1 MSLDDE
7 LLGTNCF
14 VSLTSKLD
22 HCFKA
27 FESTTD
33 AAQLFENNIEQANSN
48 DDSKDDLVQ
57 LKRSLLMKAIHQFKA
72 DTAEIEKYSLF
83 DSSKPY
89 TRNLIAA
96 NNNYTLLLLCWNPN
110 IQSKIHDH
118 PCESCILMPLSG
130 TLKEERFSYDGESIT
145 DTKPFAIKFY
155 LKGQVSYMNN
165 SLGLHRIT
173 NPRKYINAIS
183 LHLYYPPFGSCAAWS
198 PATSVSTQLY
208 VKEEVKMGTY
218 SIRGLRTPTLE
229 GRLGQYG
236 RVMVELKS
244 KVSLQ

>member
-1 MSLDDE
+1 MSLE
-7 LLGTNCF
+7 NEPLGTNCF

-27 FESTTD
+27 FESTD
-33 AAQLFENNIEQANSN
+33 DAQLFENNIIQANSN
-48 DDSKDDLVQ
+48 DDSKDDLVH
-57 LKRSLLMKAIHQFKA
+57 LKRSLLMKTIHQFKA
-72 DTAEIEKYSLF
+72 DDAEIEKYSLF

-173 NPRKYINAIS
+173 NPRKYTNAIS

>member
-1 MSLDDE
+1 MSLEDE
-7 LLGTNCF
+7 LLGTSCF
-14 VSLTSKLD
+14 VSLTNKLD
-22 HCFKA
+22 KV
-27 FESTTD
+27 FEIAD
-33 AAQLFENNIEQANSN
+33 AGQLFENNIVKENIN
-48 DDSKDDLVQ
+48 DDSKADIVQ
-57 LKRSLLMKAIHQFKA
+57 LKRSLLMKVVQKFKA
-72 DTAEIEKYSLF
+72 DSTEIEKYSLF

-130 TLKEERFSYDGESIT
+130 TLKEERFSYDGESII

-155 LKGQVSYMNN
+155 LKGQISYMNN

-198 PATSVSTQLY
+198 PTTSSSTQLY

-244 KVSLQ
+244 KVSLAD

>member
-1 MSLDDE
+1 MTLDDE
-7 LLGTNCF
+7 QLETHSF
-14 VSLTSKLD
+14 ESLVRKLD
-22 HCFKA
+22 DCFKA
-27 FESTTD
+27 FDTVNEPSLMKVKSD
-33 AAQLFENNIEQANSN
+33 A
-48 DDSKDDLVQ
+48 DDKVDRIQ
-57 LKRSLLMKAIHQFKA
+57 LKRSLLMKAVHQFKA
-72 DTAEIEKYSLF
+72 DASEIAAYSLF

-89 TRNLIAA
+89 TRNLITA
-96 NNNYTLLLLCWNPN
+96 NSTYTLLLLCWNPS

-130 TLKEERFSYDGESIT
+130 TLKEERFAYDGECIT
-145 DTKPFAIKFY
+145 DMKPISIKFY
-155 LKGQVSYMNN
+155 LEGQVSYMSN

-183 LHLYYPPFGSCAAWS
+183 LHLYYPPFGSCSVWS
-198 PATSVSTQLY
+198 PVTSSNIQHF

-229 GRLGQYG
+229 GRLGLYG

-244 KVSLQ
+244 KVDLK

>member
-1 MSLDDE
+1 MSLNDE
-7 LLGTNCF
+7 PLETSSF
-14 VSLTSKLD
+14 ESLTSNID

-27 FESTTD
+27 FENHD
-33 AAQLFENNIEQANSN
+33 AETNNN
-48 DDSKDDLVQ
+48 DDSKADLVQ
-57 LKRSLLMKAIHQFKA
+57 LKRNVLMKAVHRFKA
-72 DTAEIEKYSLF
+72 DASEIEKYSLF

-96 NNNYTLLLLCWNPN
+96 TNHYTLLLLCWNPN

-118 PCESCILMPLSG
+118 PCESCIVMPLSG
-130 TLKEERFSYDGESIT
+130 TLKEERFAYDGESIT
-145 DTKPFAIKFY
+145 DIKPFAIKFY
-155 LKGQVSYMNN
+155 MEGQVSYMNN

-173 NPRKYINAIS
+173 NPRKYISAIS

-198 PATSVSTQLY
+198 LATSANTQLY

-229 GRLGQYG
+229 GRLGLYG
-236 RVMVELKS
+236 RVMLELKS
-244 KVSLQ
+244 KVSSE